1 MKFDAITFTYNGDKI
16 EAEANP
22 GALIESA
29 VNEASR
35 LARRLNMVVILIH
48 NADRIVIGPR
58 AKKGNVMERW
68 SRKHP

>member
-16 EAEANP
+16 EAEADP

-48 NADRIVIGPR
+48 NAD
-58 AKKGNVMERW
+58 
-68 SRKHP
+68 